1 MKIWRQKSLKNDPK
15 MTPYK
20 LLQKR
25 SKIDMPWGGRKCQK
39 STFLGRGVPG
49 GGFYKFF
56 EILSLFAKTFRFWTP
71 INDPYK
77 NVIPHK

>member
-20 LLQKR
+20 LLKKW
-25 SKIDMPWGGRKCQK
+25 SKFDMPWGGRKCQK
-39 STFLGRGVPG
+39 SSILGRGVPG
-49 GGFYKFF
+49 GHFHKFF
-56 EILSLFAKTFRFWTP
+56 EISHFFAKTSHFRTP
-71 INDPYK
+71 KNDPYK